1 MASLLSITQEGPIV
15 YLNEQ
20 LEAAFEI
27 LQSDGSTFSLR
38 LLAAVRQLQR
48 TMTFFI
54 NLHVQFSTLSSH
66 SLSAQPGEDCI
77 FSFLFCIIDDWK
89 LYVEFCLTSSW
100 WNPAQ
105 FALSVSLWCCPHMQL
120 QRSLHLAADRTA
132 CDNNQRTTRSPKK
145 RQRKSGN
152 QSKRGEPI
160 MLD

>member
-1 MASLLSITQEGPIV
+1 MSKWKLLLK
-15 YLNEQ
+15 Y
-20 LEAAFEI
+20 
-27 LQSDGSTFSLR
+27 FSLTAPR
-38 LLAAVRQLQR
+38 FHYGSQMLTAVRQLQR

-54 NLHVQFSTLSSH
+54 NLHIQYSTLSSH

-105 FALSVSLWCCPHMQL
+105 FALSVGLWCCPHMRL

-132 CDNNQRTTRSPKK
+132 CDYNQRTRKEKTK
-145 RQRKSGN
+145 RKSGN